1 MKNPGIKLLAIACT
15 LISGC
20 QPNYYIP
27 NTQNVPLLTSKGE
40 TSLTLSG
47 NTNQVEFLGAYAA
60 GNHFGIQLNGGLIK
74 PFNQNKEA
82 GGSGKLIEAGLGYF
96 KEMENNLVFETYGL
110 FGLGSVEN
118 HFPSSKS
125 SATTDQE
132 TISAGL
138 RRFGVQPVLGFKTK
152 YFQIAGSARLVNL
165 SYYNISG
172 NHVYENELQTTY
184 LEKNRSSF
192 LIEPAVT
199 VKGGVENVK
208 FQFQL
213 ASSANTTNS
222 DFRQDNF
229 LLTLGLNFNFK

>member
-1 MKNPGIKLLAIACT
+1 MKTRGIKLLAIACI

-40 TSLTLSG
+40 TNLTLSG
-47 NTNQVEFLGAYAA
+47 NTNQIEFLGAYAA
-60 GNHFGIQLNGGLIK
+60 GKHLGIQFNGGLIK
-74 PFNQNKEA
+74 PFNQNTES

-110 FGLGSVEN
+110 LGFGSVEN
-118 HFPSSKS
+118 HFPSSNS
-125 SATTDQE
+125 SIKEQE
-132 TISAGL
+132 TISASL
-138 RRFGVQPVLGFKTK
+138 RRFGIQPVLGFKTK
-152 YFQIAGSARLVNL
+152 YFSIAGSARLVNL

-184 LEKNRSSF
+184 LEKNRSNF

-213 ASSANTTNS
+213 ASSANTTNR